1 MSQRTLADNVLH
13 GFWCHTAA
21 VRNSGLAPPDN
32 DDCTSTLSRL
42 DWFSVDQCRR
52 GRSKPGGQTD
62 GSATREWFTTSVSAH
77 SSLHAELA
85 VISYGG
91 GSSQIGFL
99 DDRQAAGCS
108 VMSVLSG
115 NLSFSWTL
123 VSSLA
128 VASCHRRCGSGMFL
142 RTGNHGSGV
151 ERRVPVIVH
160 IDVFN
165 WMSSSLVWDDLDQTG
180 AE

>member
-1 MSQRTLADNVLH
+1 MSQRTLVDNVLH

-32 DDCTSTLSRL
+32 VDCTSTLSRL
-42 DWFSVDQCRR
+42 ELVQRWPVSSRKVKARR
-52 GRSKPGGQTD
+52 TD
-62 GSATREWFTTSVSAH
+62 RWLSYEGVVH
-77 SSLHAELA
+77 N
-85 VISYGG
+85 ISYCPLIT
-91 GSSQIGFL
+91 SCRIGWNIQWRWVQP

-115 NLSFSWTL
+115 NLSFPWTL

-128 VASCHRRCGSGMFL
+128 VASCHRRCGGGMFL

-151 ERRVPVIVH
+151 ELWVPVIVH